1 MIKVETIPY
10 QQAPLKIK
18 NLINELL
25 QVIWLTENDSEAH
38 ESNLIVQ
45 SFYVMIDSKIVSYAA
60 VIQVKVIIK
69 EKLYQIGGL
78 SCVATL
84 PSFQRQ
90 GISSKIIASA
100 TSWMEDNVDFGV
112 FTCTPN
118 LVDFY
123 YKAGKWKP
131 MTNVILV
138 ANHDKDALSSINLDV
153 IVMMRIF
160 SKKALYNSE
169 EITNSI
175 IYLGFSKG
183 QFI

>member
-1 MIKVETIPY
+1 MIKIETVSY

-18 NLINELL
+18 NQISELL
-25 QVIWLTENDSEAH
+25 QIIWPTANDSEAH
-38 ESNLIVQ
+38 DSDLVVQ

-60 VIQVKVIIK
+60 VIQLNVIVK
-69 EKLYQIGGL
+69 EKSYQIGGL

-84 PSFQRQ
+84 PSFQGQ
-90 GISSKIIASA
+90 GLSSKIVARA
-100 TSWMEDNVDFGV
+100 TKWMGDNLDFGV
-112 FTCTPN
+112 FTCAPD

-123 YKAGKWKP
+123 CRAGNWKV
-131 MTNVILV
+131 MSNVVLIG
-138 ANHDKDALSSINLDV
+138 NHDKDALSSRNLDV
-153 IVMMRIF
+153 IVLMRIF
-160 SKKALYNSE
+160 SKKALSNYE